1 MTAPL
6 ETPELPAVG
15 IVADLQPDDRL
26 LLSSYGEF
34 HSYQP
39 GQEVIKQGDPQDCLF
54 LVLGGLLHAR
64 RTANGREFLLGRIE
78 PGESFGEIN
87 IFDPSS
93 ASATVVARE
102 FAQVWRINRE
112 DLEEFLETSP
122 VAGGNL
128 VVGIATQLSRRLRH
142 VNERL
147 VETQTA
153 LLSISGWES
162 ARPETPGDA
171 AGSTA

>member
-1 MTAPL
+1 MSAPL
-6 ETPELPAVG
+6 ETPELPSIG

-34 HSYQP
+34 HSFQP
-39 GQEVIKQGDPQDCLF
+39 GEEVIKQGDPQDSLF
-54 LVLGGLLHAR
+54 LVVGGLLHAR
-64 RTANGREFLLGRIE
+64 RLSKNREFLLGRIE

-102 FAQVWRINRE
+102 FTQVWRINRE
-112 DLEEFLETSP
+112 DLEAFLETSP

-128 VVGIATQLSRRLRH
+128 VVGIATQLSRRLRQ

-147 VETQTA
+147 VDTQTS
-153 LLSISGWES
+153 LLSITGWE
-162 ARPETPGDA
+162 
-171 AGSTA
+171 